1 MKIINLLLIGF
12 IMQSVYCLNSPPIMR
27 AIETYL
33 TIEATKKLMNVQL
46 KQNSTYIIIKFSTYQ
61 DFKQIYRI
69 IPSFPY

>member
-27 AIETYL
+27 AIETHL

-46 KQNSTYIIIKFSTYQ
+46 KQNSTYIIKFSTYQ
-61 DFKQIYRI
+61 EFKQIYRI